1 MPTRAAIDAEYEQV
15 MPRIEAG
22 EADPACSPIGMTNT
36 STDYEVM
43 AGARNFD
50 EQNRRRRL
58 TA

>member
-1 MPTRAAIDAEYEQV
+1 